1 MTDIKMSEDW
11 HLTQATD
18 GDAPVT
24 SGTDELLQR
33 IRMEAMTQEGELFY
47 DETWGWNLAE
57 FLQAEDSDFTRLEIE
72 QRIKSKLRK
81 YEEINSRTVEVDF
94 VPQATGLLVEV
105 RFTLATGE
113 DATIEIQLDRVSVE
127 VISVD

>member
-11 HLTQATD
+11 RLTQATD

-24 SGTDELLQR
+24 NGTDELLQR
-33 IRMEAMTQEGELFY
+33 IRMEAMTQAGELFY
-47 DETWGWNLAE
+47 DESWGWSLAE

-81 YEEINSRTVEVDF
+81 YEEINSRTVQVGF

-105 RFTLATGE
+105 RFELATGE
-113 DATIEIQLDRVSVE
+113 DAAIGIQLDRVSVE